1 MCVKCIVQA
10 ADQVSKYLTLESDG
24 PSADTCMARIV
35 MRLQGDNLEISGREY
50 RNHIVARLLGISWSK
65 SLLTK
70 MAGMLRELPLETDH
84 AEDFV
89 KKVFT
94 HMKDVEPQDL
104 PTLVYQLLL
113 LASHGHKRA
122 IISGIMSFF
131 GNLQDFEAPRGV
143 QNGSKHGNITTIS
156 LLRKS
161 CGKL

>member
-1 MCVKCIVQA
+1 MDHVLIHAWYSV
-10 ADQVSKYLTLESDG
+10 VTR
-24 PSADTCMARIV
+24 M
-35 MRLQGDNLEISGREY
+35 QGDNLEINGREY
-50 RNHIVARLLGISWSK
+50 RDHILARLLGISWSK

-70 MAGMLRELPLETDH
+70 MASMLRELPLETGH

-89 KKVFT
+89 RKVFT

-131 GNLQDFEAPRGV
+131 GNLQAFEVPRGV
-143 QNGSKHGNITTIS
+143 QNGSKQGNISTTS
-156 LLRKS
+156 LLKRISWTAIKVVNRLVEWPA
-161 CGKL
+161 CIPLQ